1 MDKSTF
7 TKRIALFPGSFDP
20 FTIGHASLVSRGL
33 QLVDEIIIAIGIND
47 QKKGFFPLEKRL
59 DAIRE
64 LYKEEPRVQVTS
76 YQSLT
81 VDFAEQMGAGFILR
95 GIRSTLDF
103 EYEKNIADLNRQ
115 LNGIETLILFT
126 EPEYT
131 SISSSVVRELFRYGK
146 DISPF
151 IPFGMNL
158 LIDK

>member
-1 MDKSTF
+1 MDKNTF

-47 QKKGFFPLEKRL
+47 QKKGFFSLEKRL
-59 DAIRE
+59 DTIRE

-81 VDFAEQMGAGFILR
+81 VDFAEQVGAGFILR

>member
-47 QKKGFFPLEKRL
+47 QKKGFFSLEKRL
-59 DAIRE
+59 DTIRE

-81 VDFAEQMGAGFILR
+81 VDFAEQVGAGFILR

>member
-20 FTIGHASLVSRGL
+20 FTIGHASLVSRAL

-59 DAIRE
+59 DTIRE

-81 VDFAEQMGAGFILR
+81 VDFAEQVGAGFILR

-126 EPEYT
+126 EPEYA

-158 LIDK
+158 LINK

>member
-1 MDKSTF
+1 MDKSFT

-47 QKKGFFPLEKRL
+47 QKQGLFPLDKRL
-59 DAIRE
+59 NAIRT
-64 LYKEEPRVQVTS
+64 LYKDEPRIQVAS

-81 VDFAEQMGAGFILR
+81 VDFAEEKEAGFILR

-103 EYEKNIADLNRQ
+103 EYEKNIADINRQ

-126 EPEYT
+126 EPEYA
-131 SISSSVVRELFRYGK
+131 SVSSSVVRELFRYGK
-146 DISPF
+146 DISPY
-151 IPFGMNL
+151 IPFGINL

>member
-20 FTIGHASLVSRGL
+20 FTIGHASLVSRAL

-59 DAIRE
+59 DTIRE

-115 LNGIETLILFT
+115 LKGIETLILFT

>member
-81 VDFAEQMGAGFILR
+81 VDFAEQVGAGFILR

>member
-1 MDKSTF
+1 M
-7 TKRIALFPGSFDP
+7 
-20 FTIGHASLVSRGL
+20 
-33 QLVDEIIIAIGIND
+33 E
-47 QKKGFFPLEKRL
+47 
-59 DAIRE
+59 AIRE
-64 LYKEEPRVQVTS
+64 LYKEEPRVQVIS

-103 EYEKNIADLNRQ
+103 EYEKNIADVKRQ

-126 EPEYT
+126 EPEYA

-151 IPFGMNL
+151 IPFGTNL
-158 LIDK
+158 LIDNKEI

>member
-20 FTIGHASLVSRGL
+20 FTIGHASLVSRAL

-47 QKKGFFPLEKRL
+47 QKKGFFSLEKRL
-59 DAIRE
+59 DTIRE

-81 VDFAEQMGAGFILR
+81 VDFAEQVGAGFILR

>member
-1 MDKSTF
+1 M
-7 TKRIALFPGSFDP
+7 
-20 FTIGHASLVSRGL
+20 
-33 QLVDEIIIAIGIND
+33 
-47 QKKGFFPLEKRL
+47 EKRL

-126 EPEYT
+126 EPEYA

>member
-20 FTIGHASLVSRGL
+20 FTIGHASLVSRAL

-59 DAIRE
+59 DTIRE

-81 VDFAEQMGAGFILR
+81 VDFAEQVGAGFILR

>member
-20 FTIGHASLVSRGL
+20 FTIGHASLVNRGL
-33 QLVDEIIIAIGIND
+33 QLVDEVIIAIGVND
-47 QKKGFFPLEKRL
+47 QKQGFFPLDKRL
-59 DAIRE
+59 DAIRT
-64 LYKEEPRVQVTS
+64 LYKDEPRIQVTS

-81 VDFAEQMGAGFILR
+81 VDFAEEMKAGFILR

-103 EYEKNIADLNRQ
+103 EYEKNIADINRQ

-126 EPEYT
+126 EPEYA
-131 SISSSVVRELFRYGK
+131 SVSSSVVRELFRYGK
-146 DISPF
+146 DISPY
-151 IPFGMNL
+151 IPFGINL

>member
-115 LNGIETLILFT
+115 LKGIETLILFT
-126 EPEYT
+126 EPEYA
-131 SISSSVVRELFRYGK
+131 SISSSVVR
-146 DISPF
+146 
-151 IPFGMNL
+151 
-158 LIDK
+158 

>member
-126 EPEYT
+126 VPEYA

>member
-20 FTIGHASLVSRGL
+20 FTIGHASLVSRAL

-59 DAIRE
+59 DTIRE

>member
-20 FTIGHASLVSRGL
+20 FTIGHASLVSRAL

-59 DAIRE
+59 DTIRE

-81 VDFAEQMGAGFILR
+81 VDFAEQVGAGFILR

-115 LNGIETLILFT
+115 LKGIETLILFT